1 MLVLLLVTVIYSG
14 LSVVI
19 HHEILREAPPD
30 RFMIPKLILP
40 KAVNR
45 KPLTPGQSL
54 VVGHHPRIP
63 RLVND
68 VTIDWNE
75 TMHRPWLEFSAS
87 SSTIQRDQPPPYMVL
102 LTDWGWNHPNHTHA
116 LTFLRSMRER
126 ELYRAIVNHPYFHPK
141 AWQDIRD
148 GILPISKYTHYYVFA
163 DILQCPESN
172 YPKYGREFYLE
183 NFDATLGR
191 RVPQKDKYPR
201 CMRHPKTFT
210 FDFLNHLL
218 FRKRHKS
225 NKITATLVALSCTSW
240 RHQCPKYG
248 DQVSVAAI
256 GGSFDDMDL
265 NRDQG
270 FMPPAPNPV
279 ILSKKEEAAIA
290 NCNDDD
296 DRPLKAVYVGNFRS
310 GKNRAFHKKHTG
322 PRMAY
327 KQFHDPSKGIIVL
340 HTNDLDK
347 MGSIISTN
355 NETILENPSY
365 HSLLRNTK
373 FALVPRGD
381 NKFSY
386 RFTEALSAGAIP
398 IFHGDNHVLP
408 FRPELVDWN
417 RCGLVLPEKDAGE
430 TTLAKIEELLKQ
442 PKKLCSMRQYCY
454 FEIYQ
459 KYVATPTKQINGLLE
474 GLEAL
479 AKGPRKEHVGLVCN
493 ETSIESLDC
502 NPI

>member
-1 MLVLLLVTVIYSG
+1 M
-14 LSVVI
+14 
-19 HHEILREAPPD
+19 
-30 RFMIPKLILP
+30 
-40 KAVNR
+40 
-45 KPLTPGQSL
+45 
-54 VVGHHPRIP
+54 
-63 RLVND
+63 
-68 VTIDWNE
+68 
-75 TMHRPWLEFSAS
+75 
-87 SSTIQRDQPPPYMVL
+87 
-102 LTDWGWNHPNHTHA
+102 
-116 LTFLRSMRER
+116 
-126 ELYRAIVNHPYFHPK
+126 
-141 AWQDIRD
+141 
-148 GILPISKYTHYYVFA
+148 
-163 DILQCPESN
+163 
-172 YPKYGREFYLE
+172 
-183 NFDATLGR
+183 
-191 RVPQKDKYPR
+191 
-201 CMRHPKTFT
+201 
-210 FDFLNHLL
+210 
-218 FRKRHKS
+218 
-225 NKITATLVALSCTSW
+225 
-240 RHQCPKYG
+240 
-248 DQVSVAAI
+248 
-256 GGSFDDMDL
+256 
-265 NRDQG
+265 
-270 FMPPAPNPV
+270 
-279 ILSKKEEAAIA
+279 
-290 NCNDDD
+290 
-296 DRPLKAVYVGNFRS
+296 
-310 GKNRAFHKKHTG
+310 
-322 PRMAY
+322 
-327 KQFHDPSKGIIVL
+327 L

-502 NPI
+502 NLI